1 MATQNGNRES
11 ISRAEIKV
19 TAIQTGTANCHTKQE
34 IGPSE
39 WGPTRRKL
47 GIMMDKE
54 WAGPL
59 PIYTYLLEHPEGNFL
74 VDTGDSAHN
83 SEKDWL
89 PRLNPFFQKE
99 VQIRVAP
106 EEEVGPQLT
115 SLGVDAAK
123 DLKAVVMTHMHH
135 DHTGGLN
142 HFPHT
147 EILAD
152 PAGLKAA
159 RRKRG
164 LIGAVPRTWPRW
176 FDPKPFD
183 YDAGPVGPFQRS
195 ASLTSDGA
203 IRIVE
208 TPGHMEGHVC
218 VIARG
223 IDHTFILAGDLTY
236 RERNLMN
243 DEVDGVTYNV
253 ETSLA
258 SQRGI
263 KAIGQAEPSILLPAH
278 DPDAIVRLQAGQ
290 VMGAPA
296 KAPNVIPAPER
307 LAAETA
313 R

>member
-1 MATQNGNRES
+1 MSNRTTDWQEGN
-11 ISRAEIKV
+11 RAEIKV

-34 IGPSE
+34 IGPAE
-39 WGPTRRKL
+39 WGPTRRKI

-59 PIYTYLLEHPEGNFL
+59 PIYAYLVEHPEGNFL

-89 PRLNPFFQKE
+89 PKLNPFFQKE

-115 SLGVDAAK
+115 GLGVDAAK

-176 FDPKPFD
+176 FDPKPFV

-223 IDHTFILAGDLTY
+223 IDHTYILAGDLTY
-236 RERNLMN
+236 RERNLM
-243 DEVDGVTYNV
+243 DDAVDGVTYSV

-263 KAIGQAEPSILLPAH
+263 KAIGEAEPSILLPAH
-278 DPDAIVRLQAGQ
+278 DPDAVARLEAGRTMNASAE
-290 VMGAPA
+290 VSLEAPVNGMPVAAVA
-296 KAPNVIPAPER
+296 K
-307 LAAETA
+307 
-313 R
+313 